1 MPPVMRT
8 DRIAF
13 ISEYCDRWCERC
25 VFTSRCAVYAVQAAL
40 GMCGDLKEALQLA
53 VGAPMAVG
61 AARPAG
67 QLEFTNPTA
76 EEQHDFEVVVDAHM
90 RQIRE
95 APLTKHAMEVAV
107 AEHQWLH
114 DHAAIRDTADA
125 VVGEAL
131 AVILRGSIFIGG
143 KLARTLYSRDE
154 AQSAEECDDDP
165 IQNDRNGS
173 AKIALI
179 VIERSES
186 AWQTI
191 AQATGDVGAA
201 DVASAMSGLRDEVEA
216 AFPFARLFKRPGFD
230 EP

>member
-1 MPPVMRT
+1 
-8 DRIAF
+8 
-13 ISEYCDRWCERC
+13 
-25 VFTSRCAVYAVQAAL
+25 
-40 GMCGDLKEALQLA
+40 MCGDLKEALQLA
-53 VGAPMAVG
+53 VGLPMAVETSG
-61 AARPAG
+61 PSME
-67 QLEFTNPTA
+67 LELTNPSA
-76 EEQHDFEVVVDAHM
+76 EEQHAFEVVVNAHV

-107 AEHQWLH
+107 AEHKWLH
-114 DHAAIRDTADA
+114 AHAAIRDSGDA
-125 VVGEAL
+125 VVRDAI

-154 AQSAEECDDDP
+154 GQARDECDDDP

-186 AWQTI
+186 AWLTI

-201 DVASAMSGLRDEVEA
+201 DVASAMSALRDEVEA
-216 AFPFARLFKRPGFD
+216 LFPFARLFKRPGFD